1 MNMAQF
7 VALGELLIDFIQ
19 HGDSENQN
27 PLYEANPGGAP
38 GNFLAMTK
46 KLGNSASFVGKVG
59 NDAFGKQLEDTLL
72 GAGLI
77 TDGLIKSDKYHTTL
91 AFVHHDS
98 HGDRSFSFYREAD
111 AYINE
116 DDIKEDLFDNK
127 DVFHFGTL
135 SMTNEVCKAAT
146 MKAIK
151 IAQSKKLLISFD
163 PNLRKNLWDDLSKA
177 KEAFIEGFKVCNV
190 LKIADNELQ
199 WFTGI
204 EDLEEAIKA
213 FRKNYPSI
221 GLIFLTLGKDGS
233 KAFYNDIE
241 VTVPTFLEVPCVDTT
256 GAGDSFM
263 GSAMSCIM
271 DIGFNNLD
279 KESLKESLLFANA
292 AASIVASRK
301 GVIKSLPTVEEIEK
315 LKATAK

>member
-1 MNMAQF
+1 MANF

-19 HGDSENQN
+19 YGNSENQN
-27 PLYEANPGGAP
+27 PLYESNPGGAP

-46 KLGNSASFVGKVG
+46 KLNNSASFIGKVG
-59 NDAFGKQLEDTLL
+59 NDAFGQQLEDTLKS
-72 GAGLI
+72 AGLI
-77 TDGLIKSDKYHTTL
+77 TDGLIKSDEFHTTL

-116 DDIKEDLFDNK
+116 ADIKESLFDNK
-127 DVFHFGTL
+127 DLFHFGTL
-135 SMTNEVCKAAT
+135 SMTNEICKAAT
-146 MKAIK
+146 IKAIK
-151 IAQSKKLLISFD
+151 IAQSKNLLISFD
-163 PNLRKNLWDDLSKA
+163 PNLRTNLWDDLDKA

-204 EDLEEAIKA
+204 DNLNDAIKS
-213 FRKNYPSI
+213 FRNDYPSI
-221 GLIFLTLGKDGS
+221 DLIFLTLGKDGS
-233 KAFYNDIE
+233 KAYYKNVE
-241 VTVPTFLEVPCVDTT
+241 VTVPTFLDVPCIDTT

-263 GSAMSCIM
+263 GSAMSCVM
-271 DIGFNNLD
+271 SIGLNKLD
-279 KESLKESLLFANA
+279 KSNLKETLLFANA

-301 GVIKSLPTVEEIEK
+301 GVIKSLPTIEEIET
-315 LKATAK
+315 LKSTAI

>member
-1 MNMAQF
+1 MAKF

-19 HGDSENQN
+19 YGESENQN

-38 GNFLAMTK
+38 GNFLAMTN
-46 KLGNSASFVGKVG
+46 KLGNSASFIGMVG
-59 NDAFGKQLEDTLL
+59 NDAFGKQLEDTLI
-72 GAGLI
+72 GAGLN
-77 TDGLIKSDKYHTTL
+77 TKGLIKSDKYHTTL

-111 AYINE
+111 AYINKK
-116 DDIKEDLFDNK
+116 DIKECLFENK

-135 SMTNEVCKAAT
+135 SMTNETCKAAT
-146 MKAIK
+146 IKAIN
-151 IAQSKKLLISFD
+151 IAQEKKLIISFD

-204 EDLEEAIKA
+204 ENLDDAIKS
-213 FRKNYPSI
+213 FRKEYPLI

-233 KAFYNDIE
+233 SAYYKNIKI
-241 VTVPTFLEVPCVDTT
+241 TVPTFLNLPCVDTT

-263 GSAMSCIM
+263 GSAMNCVMSY
-271 DIGFNNLD
+271 GFNNLD
-279 KESLKESLLFANA
+279 ENNLKETLLFANA

-301 GVIKSLPTVEEIEK
+301 GVIKSLPNIEEIET